1 MPINKKYEN
10 NFCEVLLARK
20 VSNKYGT
27 FGTLDFDGLSL
38 STLEPYR
45 PIIPQGSYLLT
56 FTYSP
61 RFGEKSPYREYKG
74 LVPLVN
80 GVSGHEG
87 IRIHVGNYL
96 QDTQGCILV
105 GSYHD
110 DNMIFD
116 SRMAYRN
123 LMLRVQQRKFYN
135 PNTFY
140 VLRVIDDYEQQF

>member
-1 MPINKKYEN
+1 MITSYDN
-10 NFCEVLLARK
+10 NLCDIFLNRT

-27 FGTLDFDGLSL
+27 FGTLDFDGLKL
-38 STLEPYR
+38 STLEPL
-45 PIIPQGSYLLT
+45 IPLIPAGCYLVS

-61 RFGEKSPYREYKG
+61 RFSEKIPYKEYKG

-80 GVSGHEG
+80 GVPGHEG

-96 QDTQGCILV
+96 QDTIGCILV
-105 GSYHD
+105 GSSND
-110 DNMIFD
+110 DTMIFD
-116 SRMAYRN
+116 SRKAYRN

-140 VLRVIDDYEQQF
+140 VLHVIDNYE